1 MTGQSF
7 LLQAPARVGDDV
19 SIEDM
24 LRRALD
30 AGVTPAEIAAVI
42 VRGEGARD
50 SARCPKCGAEV
61 TPCMGPTVGCDRC
74 GIRFAGEIGRP
85 R

>member
-1 MTGQSF
+1 VTGPSL
-7 LLQAPARVGDDV
+7 LLQAPRVGDDL

-30 AGVTPAEIAAVI
+30 AGVTPAEIAAVM
-42 VRGEGARD
+42 VRGEGPRD
-50 SARCPKCGAEV
+50 SARCAKCGAELM
-61 TPCMGPTVGCDRC
+61 PCMGPTVDCDRC
-74 GIRFAGEIGRP
+74 GVRFAGEIGRP